1 MSLRDKV
8 VGEVTT
14 GHERG
19 GPVMICSWCFTHC
32 GAPGILGV
40 RGFGRVGLGR
50 VMGWGRLLG
59 SGGGNVVVAKAVV
72 GEHDL

>member
-1 MSLRDKV
+1 
-8 VGEVTT
+8 
-14 GHERG
+14 
-19 GPVMICSWCFTHC
+19 MICSWCFTHC

-40 RGFGRVGLGR
+40 RGFGRVGLGQ